1 MMDMGSAF
9 MKKFCL
15 ALGMA
20 TVLVGASV
28 YATNPFSDVNTSD
41 WAYRA
46 VSDLSSRGLVDGY
59 PDGTFQG
66 QRAITRYELAQIV
79 ARLMAKEDRLSAEDR
94 KTVDRLSAE
103 YAPELETLG
112 VRISDL
118 EKKIGNIEWSGDA
131 RLRYWG
137 TSASL
142 GGKEGYEGRLRINA
156 KATLNDTTYVN
167 AKIAAYNYFKEN
179 ELASDTVIME
189 RMYVG
194 HQIGKV
200 QVKIGRMDLYLDQNF
215 GGWFYS
221 NAFDGIGLT
230 VPMGKHTE
238 LDLGYGRMS
247 DVYKSFAVH
256 VRNRAKVGGG
266 MWNLQYSSDF
276 SKAEIFSAQL
286 KMHFDRTKFGLVY
299 LKSGSYRQNFSNA
312 DKSLDVSFDADKEV
326 WGANIEI
333 PVRKFYVYGDYY
345 ADTKHHE
352 PYKDKGKVW
361 TLGVGYGLIDPTKT
375 GSFDFDLGY
384 NKVKGGLYEPGML
397 GCEAPTMDFLCMQD
411 GSFWLLTGDVTL
423 SPNVV
428 LHGEYAFGSK
438 ATSDWT
444 IGEHG
449 DSWGLSLYYLF

>member
-1 MMDMGSAF
+1 
-9 MKKFCL
+9 MKKSCL
-15 ALGMA
+15 FLSAMVLTLGSSA
-20 TVLVGASV
+20 
-28 YATNPFSDVNTSD
+28 YAVNPFSDVSSSD

-46 VSDLSSRGLVDGY
+46 VSDLSDRGMIEGY
-59 PDGTFQG
+59 PDGTFRGRQ
-66 QRAITRYELAQIV
+66 AITRYELAQIV
-79 ARLMAKEDRLSAEDR
+79 ARLMAKADQMSAEDR

-103 YAPELETLG
+103 YASELETLG
-112 VRISDL
+112 VRVSDL

-137 TSASL
+137 LSASH
-142 GGKEGYEGRLRINA
+142 GAKEGYEGRMRINA
-156 KATLNDTTYVN
+156 KATINDTTYVN
-167 AKIAAYNYFKEN
+167 AKIAAYNFFKGN
-179 ELASDTVIME
+179 EGVSDDMVIME
-189 RMYVG
+189 RMYAC
-194 HQIGKV
+194 HKIGKV
-200 QVKIGRMDLYLDQNF
+200 QVTLGRMDLYLDQNF

-221 NAFDGIGLT
+221 NAFDGIGLNI
-230 VPMGKHTE
+230 PIGKNAE
-238 LDLGYGRMS
+238 LDLGYGRMA
-247 DVYKSFAVH
+247 DVYKSFDVH
-256 VRNRAKVGGG
+256 VRNRSKVGGG
-266 MWNLQYSSDF
+266 MWNLHYDSDF
-276 SKAEIFSAQL
+276 AKTEMFSAQL
-286 KMHFDRTKFGLVY
+286 KMNFDRTKFGLVY
-299 LKSGSYRQNFSNA
+299 LKSGSYQQKFSNA
-312 DKSLDVSFDADKEV
+312 DKSIDVSFDANKEI
-326 WGANIEI
+326 WGASVEI
-333 PVRKFYVYGDYY
+333 PIWKFHAYGDYF

-361 TLGVGYGLIDPTKT
+361 TLGVGYGMVNPAKT

-449 DSWGLSLYYLF
+449 DSWSLSLYYLF